1 MPLETLLSP
10 PFFGVAGS
18 LSFSNTLRVASH
30 KTMEAPKGAVC
41 PKCGTPITKMEHSL
55 DDPQEF
61 EYYCPRCRKWYHY
74 VEFQLQQ
81 YQEVSG
87 FTLKGEKL
95 FHLEDAVFLL
105 WIFGVTV
112 IPFLTW
118 LLRNNR
124 ILIYLPITCELL
136 LLCFAVWF
144 FYGRERRKENG

>member
-18 LSFSNTLRVASH
+18 GVAGSLSFSNTRVASH

-87 FTLKGEKL
+87 FCSVSALDIRSYSDSVS
-95 FHLEDAVFLL
+95 HLVASEQSDSNISA
-105 WIFGVTV
+105 
-112 IPFLTW
+112 
-118 LLRNNR
+118 
-124 ILIYLPITCELL
+124 Y
-136 LLCFAVWF
+136 
-144 FYGRERRKENG
+144 YM

>member
-1 MPLETLLSP
+1 MPEVCTGLNKEGITKIILHEGYPKVKIEFYVEKGGTEDSPVLSP

-18 LSFSNTLRVASH
+18 LSFSNTQRVASH
-30 KTMEAPKGAVC
+30 KTME
-41 PKCGTPITKMEHSL
+41 
-55 DDPQEF
+55 
-61 EYYCPRCRKWYHY
+61 
-74 VEFQLQQ
+74 
-81 YQEVSG
+81 VS
-87 FTLKGEKL
+87 TLKGEKL

-124 ILIYLPITCELL
+124 ILVYLPITCELL

-144 FYGRERRKENG
+144 FYGRERRREDV